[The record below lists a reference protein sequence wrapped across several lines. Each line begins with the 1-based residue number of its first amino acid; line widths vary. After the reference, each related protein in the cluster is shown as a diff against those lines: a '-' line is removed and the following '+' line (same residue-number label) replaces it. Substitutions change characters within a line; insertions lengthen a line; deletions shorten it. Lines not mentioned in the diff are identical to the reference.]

1 MNLELK
7 PALGH
12 IFNADTG
19 RCEWCDT
26 MDNEAGA
33 EGPCLGR
40 QATATA
46 AAAVPGAHRP
56 ADLSTL
62 AKGQDPVRWV

>member
-19 RCEWCDT
+19 RCEWCDA
-26 MDNEAGA
+26 MDNQPEA

-40 QATATA
+40 
-46 AAAVPGAHRP
+46 
-56 ADLSTL
+56 L
-62 AKGQDPVRWV
+62 ACPPFFRKNHTQLCAELAEQVRE